1 MTTSELI
8 TPQHLSRKAI
18 IYIRQSSPHQAI
30 SNQESLRMQYALQQ
44 RAQELGWPEA
54 SIDLIDRDLGTTAAS
69 AEHREGFKEVLT
81 QVTLGHVGIIL
92 SFDVTR
98 LSRNCSDWYP
108 LLDLCGYRGC
118 LIADRDGVYDPGS
131 PNGRLLLGLKGQISE
146 LELHTIRARLT
157 AGIVNKAQRGA
168 LALTLPV
175 GLQRD
180 ASGIVR
186 KAPNLEVQSRLSL
199 IFETFLQLRSASKVL
214 RAFNEQGLK
223 LPRRDRLGDVVWRKP
238 SVSAILSILKHPAYA
253 GAFTYGRTR
262 TIRSG
267 PGPHQARQ
275 KPLPLEE
282 WKIRLNDKYPA
293 YISWQ
298 TYEQIQAMLNDNYA
312 EYDRNKSRGIP
323 RPGKALLHGLVYCGE
338 CGHKLVVQYK
348 TGTRYLCNYLRQQ
361 YGVPV
366 CQYMPADP
374 IDAYVVEAFL
384 AALSPLE
391 LDAYSRAMQAQ
402 RERHEAFDH
411 TQRQQLERL
420 QYQVALAERQFNQV
434 DPDNRLVAAELET
447 RWETALRELKVAQE
461 AYEKAQHAVSS
472 QPMLS
477 PDLQAAFTAI
487 GQQLPKV
494 WAQDILSQAQK
505 KALLRCLIDKVVI
518 HRSQRDTVHTRI
530 VWKGGETTTGDLPIH
545 VGSWRELRYSA
556 ELEQHIVNLHRQ
568 GLDDDTI
575 AEQLSAQGYRSPMDA
590 TKLLPSTV
598 KGIRLKHKLF
608 VTRSQSHPRRIPGY
622 LTIPQIAS
630 ELRISPYWFYD
641 RIKKGTIRVSRDQ
654 TTGLYLFPDTPETL
668 ERFQKLKAGNRKQVR
683 FDAMYKDSCSA
694 QRDNARTDLV

>member
-1 MTTSELI
+1 
-8 TPQHLSRKAI
+8 
-18 IYIRQSSPHQAI
+18 
-30 SNQESLRMQYALQQ
+30 
-44 RAQELGWPEA
+44 
-54 SIDLIDRDLGTTAAS
+54 
-69 AEHREGFKEVLT
+69 
-81 QVTLGHVGIIL
+81 VTLGHVGIIL

-98 LSRNCSDWYP
+98 LSRNGSDWYP

-118 LIADRDGVYDPGS
+118 VIADRDGVYDPGS

-157 AGIVNKAQRGA
+157 AGMVNKAQRGA
-168 LALTLPV
+168 LALPLPV

-186 KAPNLEVQSRLSL
+186 KDPNLEVQSRLSR
-199 IFETFLQLRSASKVL
+199 IVKTFLQLRSASKVL
-214 RAFNEQGLK
+214 RAFNEQGRK

-238 SVSAILSILKHPAYA
+238 RVSAILSLLKHPAYA
-253 GAFTYGRTR
+253 GAFPSGRTR

-267 PGPHQARQ
+267 SGPQQARQ

-282 WKIRLNDKYPA
+282 WKIRLNDQYPA
-293 YISWQ
+293 YISWP
-298 TYEQIQAMLNDNYA
+298 TYEQIQAMLKDNYA
-312 EYDRNKSRGIP
+312 EYDRNKSRGGP
-323 RPGKALLHGLVYCGE
+323 RPGKAWLQGLVYCGA
-338 CGHKLVVQYK
+338 CGQKLVVQYK

-366 CQYMPADP
+366 CQYLPAAP

-384 AALSPLE
+384 AALSPLA
-391 LDAYSRAMQAQ
+391 LDAYRRAMQAQ
-402 RERHEAFDH
+402 RARLESFDH

-420 QYQVALAERQFNQV
+420 QYQVALAERQFHQV
-434 DPDNRLVAAELET
+434 EPDNRLVAAELET

-461 AYEKAQHAVSS
+461 AYEKTPHAVSS

-494 WAQDILSQAQK
+494 WAQDVLSQAQK
-505 KALLRCLIDKVVI
+505 KALVRCLIAKVVI
-518 HRSQRDTVHTRI
+518 HRSQRDTGHTRI
-530 VWKGGETTTGDLPIH
+530 VWKGGETTTVDLPIH
-545 VGSWRELRYSA
+545 VGAWRELRHSA
-556 ELEQHIVNLHRQ
+556 ELAPQIVDLHRQ
-568 GLDDDTI
+568 GLDDDPI

-622 LTIPQIAS
+622 LTIPQIAA
-630 ELRISPYWFYD
+630 ELSISPYWFYD
-641 RIKKGTIRVSRDQ
+641 RIKKGTIQVRRDQ

-668 ERFQKLKAGNRKQVR
+668 ERFQKLKAGNLKQVR
-683 FDAMYKDSCSA
+683 FETMYKDACSA